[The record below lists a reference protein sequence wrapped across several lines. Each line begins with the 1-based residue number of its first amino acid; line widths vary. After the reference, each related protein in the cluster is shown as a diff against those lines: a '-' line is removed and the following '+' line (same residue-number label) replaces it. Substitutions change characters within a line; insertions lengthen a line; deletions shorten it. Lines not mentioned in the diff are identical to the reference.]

1 KAQEKMIKM
10 NVQQQQ
16 NQQNQQ
22 IYSTTT
28 NNNVNGVQRVNNIDT
43 LNQNKSKGVSFLE
56 YVEVSTNNNN
66 DQHLTTNM
74 NDCNN
79 TDIVNVGD
87 GRPLSI
93 NSIPRTI
100 DTIST
105 PPATTASSSSIY
117 LRTNGLFH
125 YEPLH
130 PPATTTAIGQPPPPP
145 PSSSSPFESTTTS
158 TENSC
163 NSPLSPPLV
172 SLIDGQQHQPNI
184 IYKPVRSLIQYWP
197 ENHQPHHPHHH
208 HQQQQSSSLI
218 LSPANSPLHP
228 LQLNQQQ
235 QQQQSFLQS
244 IDPTTTTTTMFMEN
258 LISKSSSSDS
268 DTNDSVQR
276 LISDSSL
283 NDFISASFVAANASA
298 TNSMTNATSSSSSAS
313 AASTTNHVY
322 LSSQSMMN
330 GNNRLIQSN
339 TIDTIVEQESE
350 TVLSSSAATAMATMN
365 KNNGEELWIQIQ
377 AISKSSSTTTTK
389 TDSKNRKNRKNFQFR
404 RIGYGNFQS
413 FNNMIQILHS
423 NQIRV
428 ILDLN
433 PTITSDEHPWQPK
446 NPDYVDD
453 YGDYID
459 DDNNLNGDFVHQ
471 PGHHSVINHPD
482 DHFVDDDEEPQGGRW
497 LNWSNEAIP
506 KQILKI
512 ADFWL
517 RYVDGIYLKNLDKIH
532 INDDDSGGDNPSGDN
547 TVLIKREKILLEF
560 LQRLRRISDG
570 YQQQQQ
576 QQKSTKKIL
585 ICSSHLLSPL
595 LTANRRVAAAA
606 AAAAAKKRRRQTSFQ
621 QNYPP
626 LPRPRPNHQNE
637 FRPEFDELD
646 MNDFFDN
653 PITDDDQNDD
663 NKNIDSDSDSEQQSI
678 SSGYRKIHASA
689 NSQKMLPSSDSTST
703 SSLSTSIV
711 NHGHHNQSLSIR
723 SIYHYF
729 DLVHFELI
737 IRPNHIDTIR
747 DQVNFVFLNR
757 PADFPTIMWS
767 LGGNSGH
774 RHQRRRRPL
783 YRQLRLANRIGSS
796 NYSLACLFMLTMMP
810 GTIMIFYGDEIGL
823 TNLYNQNQQN
833 HHHYHY
839 RHNVSNQFFSRN
851 IYRKITR

>member
-1 KAQEKMIKM
+1 MKKI
-10 NVQQQQ
+10 
-16 NQQNQQ
+16 
-22 IYSTTT
+22 
-28 NNNVNGVQRVNNIDT
+28 
-43 LNQNKSKGVSFLE
+43 
-56 YVEVSTNNNN
+56 
-66 DQHLTTNM
+66 
-74 NDCNN
+74 
-79 TDIVNVGD
+79 
-87 GRPLSI
+87 
-93 NSIPRTI
+93 
-100 DTIST
+100 
-105 PPATTASSSSIY
+105 
-117 LRTNGLFH
+117 
-125 YEPLH
+125 
-130 PPATTTAIGQPPPPP
+130 
-145 PSSSSPFESTTTS
+145 
-158 TENSC
+158 
-163 NSPLSPPLV
+163 
-172 SLIDGQQHQPNI
+172 
-184 IYKPVRSLIQYWP
+184 
-197 ENHQPHHPHHH
+197 
-208 HQQQQSSSLI
+208 LI
-218 LSPANSPLHP
+218 LSSIITMFVVVFIMTVALLIYSNEQNEWSQWSLWPQWLSGINY
-228 LQLNQQQ
+228 QQQ
-235 QQQQSFLQS
+235 QQQQNSYQFHQSSRRYHFDDDDDYDWYDNSATIYEIFPASFR
-244 IDPTTTTTTMFMEN
+244 
-258 LISKSSSSDS
+258 DS
-268 DTNDSVQR
+268 NGDGYGDFNGITERVDYLR
-276 LISDSSL
+276 SL
-283 NDFISASFVAANASA
+283 N
-298 TNSMTNATSSSSSAS
+298 
-313 AASTTNHVY
+313 
-322 LSSQSMMN
+322 
-330 GNNRLIQSN
+330 
-339 TIDTIVEQESE
+339 
-350 TVLSSSAATAMATMN
+350 
-365 KNNGEELWIQIQ
+365 IQ
-377 AISKSSSTTTTK
+377 AIRLNSIFAAFDYPKYL
-389 TDSKNRKNRKNFQFR
+389 DNVLNF
-404 RIGYGNFQS
+404 YDVDPHLGNFQS

-433 PTITSDEHPWQPK
+433 PTITSDEHPWSMNQTTEYENYYYFKRQQQRSSTTTTKALNSFSTNLRQTK
-446 NPDYVDD
+446 NPDYASD
-453 YGDYID
+453 YADGDYID
-459 DDNNLNGDFVHQ
+459 DDNLNGDFVHQ
-471 PGHHSVINHPD
+471 RHPSHDSVINHPD
-482 DHFVDDDEEPQGGRW
+482 DHFVVDDDDEEPPGGRW

-506 KQILKI
+506 KQMLKI

-517 RYVDGIYLKNLDKIH
+517 RYVDGIYLKNLDRIH

-547 TVLIKREKILLEF
+547 IGLIKREKILLEF

-606 AAAAAKKRRRQTSFQ
+606 AAAAKRRRQTSSSFQ
-621 QNYPP
+621 QNHPP
-626 LPRPRPNHQNE
+626 LPRPHPNHQNE

-839 RHNVSNQFFSRN
+839 RHN
-851 IYRKITR
+851 